1 MTIAILI
8 NLTWDSLWALPA
20 LVLIA
25 ITLIGV
31 GVCIAAIREARMPP
45 DELADVDTD
54 SNPPLTMKRVLI
66 GTIFGLIPLACVFIA
81 AAYACLERA

>member
-1 MTIAILI
+1 MTIATLI

-31 GVCIAAIREARMPP
+31 GVCIAAIREARMP
-45 DELADVDTD
+45 DELTDADTD
-54 SNPPLTMKRVLI
+54 SSPPLTMKRVVM

-81 AAYACLERA
+81 ATYACLEHA